1 MAQITSAEESANQI
15 VAVINEIAKA
25 NVPLGARL
33 GYVLSVSP
41 LKIACD
47 NLVLDENDL
56 WADAFLLSGYQRSTE
71 GTTNITGA
79 SGEMTF
85 DKMTGDIL
93 VHLVDKGED
102 ESEEEG

>member
-1 MAQITSAEESANQI
+1 MAQITSAEESANEI
-15 VAVINEIAKA
+15 VAVINDIAKTNA
-25 NVPLGARL
+25 PLGARL

-56 WADAFLLSGYQRSTE
+56 WADAFLLTNYTRSTE
-71 GTTNITGA
+71 GATNISNA

-85 DKMTGDIL
+85 DKMAGDIL
-93 VHLVDKGED
+93 VHLNNE
-102 ESEEEG
+102 EEEG